1 MSPVNPATIAAGGQ
15 LLGGVMGFKG
25 SRAAAKAQRQIDNY
39 NIEVAKNE
47 QILNE
52 RARRDQE
59 SNLRNQA
66 NRLVSSQ
73 IAATAASGIQLS
85 GSPLRAM
92 ADTYYSLEKDVARV
106 QYASEIEQTQTK
118 AQIELIGME
127 GRARRSA
134 SNYQAYASLLGGATT
149 AYGTY
154 YELGKG

>member
-1 MSPVNPATIAAGGQ
+1 MSPLNPVMLAAGGQ
-15 LLGGVMGFKG
+15 LAGGFAGFKG
-25 SRAAAKAQRQIDNY
+25 ARAAAKAQRQIDNY
-39 NIEVAKNE
+39 NIEVVKNE

-134 SNYQAYASLLGGATT
+134 SNYQSYASLLGGATT

-154 YELGKG
+154 YELGEG

>member
-1 MSPVNPATIAAGGQ
+1 MSPVNPVMLAAGGQ
-15 LLGGVMGFKG
+15 LAGGFAGFKG
-25 SRAAAKAQRQIDNY
+25 ARAAAKAQRQIDNY

-59 SNLRNQA
+59 ASLRNQA
-66 NRLVSSQ
+66 SRLIASQ
-73 IAATAASGIQLS
+73 RTATAASGIQMS

-92 ADTYYSLEKDVARV
+92 ADTYYSVEKDAARI

-127 GRARRSA
+127 GRARQTA
-134 SNYQAYASLLGGATT
+134 ANYQAYASLLGGATK

-154 YELGKG
+154 YDIG